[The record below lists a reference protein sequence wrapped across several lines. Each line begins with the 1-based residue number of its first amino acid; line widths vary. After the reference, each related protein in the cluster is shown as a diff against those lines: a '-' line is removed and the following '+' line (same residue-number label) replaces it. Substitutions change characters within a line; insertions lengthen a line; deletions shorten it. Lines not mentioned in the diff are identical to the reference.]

1 MAPRILIVD
10 DNPDCRAVLACYLQ
24 QLGYEIFQAEDSSKA
39 IGQAIAEQP
48 DLILTD
54 FRLPDMD
61 AVEAAIILKRDPSAA
76 RIPIIVLTG
85 LVDAQCKRQALKA
98 GIARYLLKPIS
109 LGELAYEIKIL
120 IDPLIKPCSI

>member
-1 MAPRILIVD
+1 MAPRILIIE

-24 QLGYEIFQAEDSSKA
+24 HLGYEILQAEDSRKA
-39 IGQAIAEQP
+39 IGKAIAEQP

-85 LVDAQCKRQALKA
+85 VVDAQCKRQALEA
-98 GIARYLLKPIS
+98 GITRYLLKPIP
-109 LGELAYEIKIL
+109 LRELANEIKLL
-120 IDPLIKPCSI
+120 IDPLTKPCSI